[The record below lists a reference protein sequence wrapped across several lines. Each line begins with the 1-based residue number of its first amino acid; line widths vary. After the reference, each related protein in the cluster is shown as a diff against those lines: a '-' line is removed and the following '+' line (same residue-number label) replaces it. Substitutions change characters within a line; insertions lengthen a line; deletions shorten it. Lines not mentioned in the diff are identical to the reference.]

1 MFYYTFWF
9 NFFCSKKSIYFSE
22 TDFPGKSAYI
32 NGEARFQHVVLK
44 TLSSI

>member
-9 NFFCSKKSIYFSE
+9 NIFQSKKSIYFSE
-22 TDFPGKSAYI
+22 TDIPGKSANI
-32 NGEARFQHVVLK
+32 NGEPRFQHVVLK